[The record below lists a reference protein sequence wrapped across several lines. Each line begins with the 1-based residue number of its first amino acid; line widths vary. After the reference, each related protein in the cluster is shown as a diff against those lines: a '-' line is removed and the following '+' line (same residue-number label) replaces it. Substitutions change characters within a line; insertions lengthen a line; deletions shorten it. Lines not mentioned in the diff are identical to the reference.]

1 MVRLT
6 AAFFAAVLTLSAA
19 DDLDSQIKSLISVY
33 ASLESNAAD
42 PVASEQAFYQGAIP
56 GLLRVLDPH
65 SVFFDPGQFDQLKKM
80 EASTQKGLSLIHI
93 SATLRSSCAI
103 AREHVQGQPSAKS
116 PLKPTVM
123 SLIMEGVAR
132 RRLSSVGP

>member
-6 AAFFAAVLTLSAA
+6 AAFFAAVLTLCAA

-65 SVFFDPGQFDQLKKM
+65 SVFFDPGPV
-80 EASTQKGLSLIHI
+80 STSSRRWKHPRKRG
-93 SATLRSSCAI
+93 SAAWCRYCPD
-103 AREHVQGQPSAKS
+103 G
-116 PLKPTVM
+116 
-123 SLIMEGVAR
+123 
-132 RRLSSVGP
+132 

>member
-1 MVRLT
+1 MAASGNRRDIRRGPVATGSLRKRSRQHHPSLARLMVRLT

-33 ASLESNAAD
+33 ASAEQNAAD

-65 SVFFDPGQFDQLKKM
+65 SVFFDPDRK
-80 EASTQKGLSLIHI
+80 STRLNSSHLGI
-93 SATLRSSCAI
+93 SYAVFCL
-103 AREHVQGQPSAKS
+103 
-116 PLKPTVM
+116 
-123 SLIMEGVAR
+123 
-132 RRLSSVGP
+132 